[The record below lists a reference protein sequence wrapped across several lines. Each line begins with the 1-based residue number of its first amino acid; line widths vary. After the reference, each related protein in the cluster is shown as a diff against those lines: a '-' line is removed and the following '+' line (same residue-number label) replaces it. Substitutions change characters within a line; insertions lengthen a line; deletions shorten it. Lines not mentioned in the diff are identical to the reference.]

1 MSPLGRNVFLISAN
15 YPVRGARQVSILV
28 THLGQGWMVCFDIWL
43 MCYLCYGNYQLD
55 KARYMLMDKK
65 LWNIT
70 LNFPW
75 QVMRYWPLQAES
87 LVVEESLMMNDWCQ
101 PLSSGSGAS
110 LGPHTLHSS
119 VSLGLAADT
128 MGWGHWGLNQSQP
141 LPIPHCEI
149 STNQDSRFYSRRER
163 CYWPVLTFLREKT
176 LMKCLTC
183 LGTGR
188 IHSIQALCIRWCH
201 CKWRQHLQLT
211 RKIKPQKLEQLLS
224 KCLNPGKV
232 TSNREQNLTQSFR
245 LKVFISS
252 HSNRAVSYLECW
264 YNKV

>member
-1 MSPLGRNVFLISAN
+1 
-15 YPVRGARQVSILV
+15 
-28 THLGQGWMVCFDIWL
+28 
-43 MCYLCYGNYQLD
+43 
-55 KARYMLMDKK
+55 MDKK

-75 QVMRYWPLQAES
+75 QVMRYWPLPAES
-87 LVVEESLMMNDWCQ
+87 LVVEESLSDEWLMTGPAPAPAQVGCQ
-101 PLSSGSGAS
+101 LCTFLRQFGFSSRHHWVPSQVSANHSRHPS
-110 LGPHTLHSS
+110 L
-119 VSLGLAADT
+119 
-128 MGWGHWGLNQSQP
+128 
-141 LPIPHCEI
+141 HCVI
-149 STNQDSRFYSRRER
+149 STNQKSESQIEDGM
-163 CYWPVLTFLREKT
+163 PLTPADISASFNRKLKLRWSV
-176 LMKCLTC
+176 CLTY

-188 IHSIQALCIRWCH
+188 IHSILSLCIRWCH

-252 HSNRAVSYLECW
+252 HSNHAVSYLECW